1 MYRHL
6 KSKTSENTYLSMTIN
21 LVNQTKN
28 SNGIQRKNRGKFNV
42 QPIYSYLLRETNS
55 NRTQIDLDLFVVI
68 SVRLKT
74 TNTAY
79 FLFLERN
86 LNLREDVLTSL
97 HIVHLWAVEI
107 YDSIYFICLVG
118 EATMIQSF
126 WTYLYYPWF
135 VGLDDQLLKQSWI
148 RQFYC
153 CH

>member
-21 LVNQTKN
+21 FVNQTKN

-42 QPIYSYLLRETNS
+42 QPIYSYLLRETNT

-68 SVRLKT
+68 SVRLKA

-86 LNLREDVLTSL
+86 LNPREDVLTSPPR
-97 HIVHLWAVEI
+97 
-107 YDSIYFICLVG
+107 
-118 EATMIQSF
+118 AT
-126 WTYLYYPWF
+126 
-135 VGLDDQLLKQSWI
+135 
-148 RQFYC
+148 
-153 CH
+153 